1 MQKALRSVIISPD
14 QELAQ
19 YLSRIFL
26 EVGGLELGGVSVVRL
41 MDRYPNQIDLTRMLR
56 SHAPQVVFLSIERA
70 MSATA
75 IASQIDKLMPGVQVV
90 AVGRS
95 CEPATLM
102 EIMRAGIQEF
112 LAAPFEYS
120 CLQDCLRRVT
130 ANLSRRPIV
139 SQSTDLLYSFLPAKP
154 GVGATT
160 LALNASIAA
169 ARTQRAEGL
178 LMDFDLNCGMIRFLL
193 KLENSYSTLD
203 AAEHASNMDENLWPQ
218 IVTKCE
224 GLDVVNAG
232 VISPESRIP
241 NTQIHHLLDYARRNY
256 KFVCADLS
264 GNLEKYSM
272 EIMQESRMI
281 FLVCTTEGSSL
292 HLAKEKLQY
301 LQRMDLGDRVQVLLN
316 RYTRKSGV
324 PPAEVEKIVGAPV
337 LMTFPDDCSRV
348 AKSIQAGGS
357 IDADC
362 ELGRSCSKL
371 GEQMLGT
378 KAPHAPLAKRRFVEY
393 FDITTARFGFE
404 WGKQVDPVM

>member
-1 MQKALRSVIISPD
+1 MQQALRSVIISPD

-19 YLSRIFL
+19 YLSGIFL
-26 EVGGLELGGVSVVRL
+26 EMGGISVVRQ
-41 MDRYPNQIDLTRMLR
+41 MDRYPNQIDLTRLLR
-56 SHAPQVVFLSIERA
+56 SHAPQVVFLSIEGA
-70 MSATA
+70 SLATE

-102 EIMRAGIQEF
+102 EIMRAGIREY

-120 CLQDCLRRVT
+120 CLQSCLARLT
-130 ANLSRRPIV
+130 DNLSRRPIV

-154 GVGATT
+154 GVGTTT
-160 LALNASIAA
+160 LAINASIAA
-169 ARTQRAEGL
+169 ARNQRAEGL
-178 LMDFDLNCGMIRFLL
+178 LMDFDLNCGMVRFLL
-193 KLENSYSTLD
+193 KLESSYSILD

-232 VISPESRIP
+232 VLNPESRIH
-241 NTQIHHLLDYARRNY
+241 NMQIHHLLDYARRNY

-272 EIMQESRMI
+272 EIMHESRKI
-281 FLVCTTEGSSL
+281 FLVCTTEVSSL

-301 LQRMDLGDRVQVLLN
+301 LQRMDLGNRVQVLVN
-316 RYTRKSGV
+316 RYIRKSGV
-324 PPAEVEKIVGAPV
+324 PPAEVEQIVGAPV
-337 LMTFPDDCSRV
+337 LMTFPNDYSRV
-348 AKSIQAGGS
+348 AKSIQAGSS

-362 ELGRSCSKL
+362 ELGRSCARL
-371 GEQMLGT
+371 GEQLLEK
-378 KAPHAPLAKRRFVEY
+378 KAPQAPEAKRRFVEY
-393 FDITTARFGFE
+393 FNITPARFAIE
-404 WGKQVDPVM
+404 RGKQGGPVM

>member
-1 MQKALRSVIISPD
+1 MQQALRSVIISPD

-19 YLSRIFL
+19 YLSGIF
-26 EVGGLELGGVSVVRL
+26 LELGGISVVRQL
-41 MDRYPNQIDLTRMLR
+41 DRYPNQIDLTRMLR
-56 SHAPQVVFLSIERA
+56 SHAPQVVFLSIEGA
-70 MSATA
+70 SLATE

-102 EIMRAGIQEF
+102 EIMRAGIREY

-120 CLQDCLRRVT
+120 CLQNCLTRLT
-130 ANLSRRPIV
+130 DNLSRRPIV
-139 SQSTDLLYSFLPAKP
+139 SHSTDLLYSFLPAKP
-154 GVGATT
+154 GVGTTT
-160 LALNASIAA
+160 LAINASIAA
-169 ARTQRAEGL
+169 ARSQGAEGL
-178 LMDFDLNCGMIRFLL
+178 LMDFDLNCGMVRFLL
-193 KLENSYSTLD
+193 KLESSYSILD

-232 VISPESRIP
+232 VLNPESRIH
-241 NTQIHHLLDYARRNY
+241 NMQIHHLLDYARRNY

-272 EIMQESRMI
+272 EIMHESRKI
-281 FLVCTTEGSSL
+281 FLVCTTEVSSL

-316 RYTRKSGV
+316 RYIRKSGV
-324 PPAEVEKIVGAPV
+324 PPAEVEQIIGAPV
-337 LMTFPDDCSRV
+337 LMTLPNDYSRV
-348 AKSIQAGGS
+348 AKSIQAGSS

-362 ELGRSCSKL
+362 ELGRSCAKL
-371 GEQMLGT
+371 GEQLLEK
-378 KAPHAPLAKRRFVEY
+378 KAPQAIEAKRRFVEY
-393 FDITTARFGFE
+393 FNITPARFSIE
-404 WGKQVDPVM
+404 RGKQGGPVM